1 MKCNVNIPRGLTW
14 KREMLFTVPV
24 PRGPDP
30 DLEIRGPRSSRPLDK
45 WRGGRGVSKKTFS
58 ALRASVWSKNRGS
71 RALRAP
77 PGSAT
82 ASVNHNWDLIERK
95 PAQACL
101 ELYLTSVKGLER
113 FKMESIRKLSNFD
126 FQWTKIVYQN
136 NLRRIALLK
145 ME

>member
-45 WRGGRGVSKKTFS
+45 WRGGGEGGCPKKLFPPFGPQFGLKIGGPGPS
-58 ALRASVWSKNRGS
+58 AP
-71 RALRAP
+71 P

-82 ASVNHNWDLIERK
+82 ASVNHN
-95 PAQACL
+95 
-101 ELYLTSVKGLER
+101 
-113 FKMESIRKLSNFD
+113 
-126 FQWTKIVYQN
+126 
-136 NLRRIALLK
+136 
-145 ME
+145 